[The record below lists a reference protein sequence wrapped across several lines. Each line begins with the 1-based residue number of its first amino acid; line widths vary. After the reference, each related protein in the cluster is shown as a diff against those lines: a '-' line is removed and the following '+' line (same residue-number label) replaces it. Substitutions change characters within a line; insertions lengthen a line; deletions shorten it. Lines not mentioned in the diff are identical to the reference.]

1 VRLIGRFELNGDSPE
16 RTRIQ
21 AYASRH
27 ALATAG
33 FAVAKHADLVDE
45 MVELA

>member
-1 VRLIGRFELNGDSPE
+1 MRLIGRFELNGDSPE
-16 RTRIQ
+16 RTRTQ
-21 AYASRH
+21 LYASRH

-33 FAVAKHADLVDE
+33 FAAGKYADLVDE